1 MGAGAGCKGGTVS
14 PAHANWEHVAPI
26 WDTDGDSNL
35 KSLCPPPL
43 VLLGFPWSSTSR
55 ENSLTSGE
63 GFRTP
68 SGTCLCRMLGKLP

>member
-1 MGAGAGCKGGTVS
+1 MLSIHAESGHGAA
-14 PAHANWEHVAPI
+14 I
-26 WDTDGDSNL
+26 WDTDGESNQMTL
-35 KSLCPPPL
+35 FPPSLMFL
-43 VLLGFPWSSTSR
+43 SLQWSSTSR